1 MDLSVRPRGFEA
13 RSTRRDILFAFLGGA
28 CKAVEVRLPEVLDV
42 FIPRQSKLRSQNSNQ
57 RDVNK
62 PMCVMFFDS
71 RLMRSVYNRTQPA
84 FGKRPQ
90 GIAP

>member
-1 MDLSVRPRGFEA
+1 MGLKRALPGATFYSPFSA
-13 RSTRRDILFAFLGGA
+13 A

-42 FIPRQSKLRSQNSNQ
+42 FIPRQSKLRSQNGNQ

>member
-1 MDLSVRPRGFEA
+1 MTPHSHFPA
-13 RSTRRDILFAFLGGA
+13 A
-28 CKAVEVRLPEVLDV
+28 CKAVEIKLPEVLDT
-42 FIPRQSKLRSQNSNQ
+42 FAATQPKLRSQNGNQ

-90 GIAP
+90 GIAPQARS